1 MKPQPER
8 SHVKFEE
15 NYIMQRGSSKML
27 RQPNPGLRPLNR
39 HTKAR
44 RRNKEIA
51 SERMD
56 ILLDISLKILRT
68 DRTRAQHYFQLARR
82 LGMRYKIRLSP
93 RFRRLIC
100 RRCKSLSVPGVNARV
115 RLQQRR
121 ESHMVVT
128 CFECGAQRRM
138 PLGGHR

>member
-1 MKPQPER
+1 LSQTDALVLEL
-8 SHVKFEE
+8 EE
-15 NYIMQRGSSKML
+15 NYIMQRRLS
-27 RQPNPGLRPLNR
+27 NAEATEPLNR
-39 HTKAR
+39 HVRTRK
-44 RRNKEIA
+44 RNKEIA

-56 ILLDISLKILRT
+56 ILLDISLKTLRT
-68 DRTRAQHYFQLARR
+68 DRTRSQHYFQLARR
-82 LGMRYKIRLSP
+82 LGMKYKIRLSP
-93 RFRRLIC
+93 QFRRLIC
-100 RRCKSLSVPGVNARV
+100 RRCKSLSIPGVNARV